1 MAMGF
6 RLLTEAP
13 VVDFGVKAG
22 SRGDLAK
29 NRAKGGD
36 VRELSDVFLRNS
48 PAKHR
53 EFASGVF
60 RAVPELR
67 EPKTL

>member
-1 MAMGF
+1 MAMGL

-13 VVDFGVKAG
+13 VVDSGVKAG

-29 NRAKGGD
+29 DHIKGGD

-48 PAKHR
+48 SAKHR
-53 EFASGVF
+53 EFASGIF